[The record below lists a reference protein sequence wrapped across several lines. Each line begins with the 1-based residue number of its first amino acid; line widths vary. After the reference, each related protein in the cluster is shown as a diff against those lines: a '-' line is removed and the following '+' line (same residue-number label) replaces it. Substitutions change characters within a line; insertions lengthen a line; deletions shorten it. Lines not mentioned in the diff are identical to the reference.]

1 LITLLARL
9 FIRDRDKVA
18 DAGVRRA
25 YGMLCSLTGI
35 GLNVLLFLGKYLAG
49 RLSGSIA
56 MTADAFNNL
65 SDAGSSVIT
74 LLGFRMAAKKPDPGH
89 PFGHGRIEYLS
100 GVAVSLIIIV
110 VGVQL
115 GLESIDKIM
124 SPEPVDAGLV
134 PMLVLVASIC
144 VKGYMFAYNRGIG
157 RKINSPGMSATA
169 LDSLSDCI
177 ATGVVLISMLLAR
190 FADVNIDGWGGAA
203 VAIFIIFSGFKAAKE
218 TLSPLLGNPPDPQLV
233 RDITDIVMSHPE
245 VLNVHDLIVHD
256 YGPGRLMISL
266 HAEVPG
272 DGDIYALHDAIDT
285 AEYELQQKLG
295 CSAVI
300 HMDPVSPDGTKTAH
314 MREELAEAA
323 KAIDPRLTIHDFRI
337 VDGPTH
343 TNVIFD
349 AVLPNDSSVTE
360 DDAKAQLET
369 IVHSLW
375 QNSHP
380 KVHIDPPA
388 RTPPKKKK
396 PPPRRGRSFCAY
408 CGALRRRSRYC
419 FLRSATAASY
429 SAPPSAWRLWR

>member
-1 LITLLARL
+1 MITLLARL
-9 FIRDRDKVA
+9 FIKDRDKVA
-18 DAGVRRA
+18 DAAVRRA

-100 GVAVSLIIIV
+100 GVAVSIIIIV

-124 SPEPVDAGLV
+124 NPQPVDAGLL

-157 RKINSPGMSATA
+157 RKINSPGMAATA
-169 LDSLSDCI
+169 MDSLSDSI
-177 ATGVVLISMLLAR
+177 ATSVVLVSMLLSR
-190 FADVNIDGWGGAA
+190 FAGVNADGWGGIA
-203 VAIFIIFSGFKAAKE
+203 VACFIIFSGFKAAKE

-233 RDITDIVMSHPE
+233 HDITNIVLSHSE
-245 VLNVHDLIVHD
+245 VMNVHDLIVHD
-256 YGPGRLMISL
+256 YGPGRLMVSL

-272 DGDIYALHDAIDT
+272 NGDIYALHDTIDT
-285 AEYELQQKLG
+285 IEYELSSKLG
-295 CSAVI
+295 CDAVI

-314 MREELAEAA
+314 MRDELAEAA
-323 KAIDPRLTIHDFRI
+323 KSIDPRLSIHDFRI

-349 AVLPNDSSVTE
+349 AVLPNDSKLTE
-360 DDAKAQLET
+360 EEAVAQLEAL
-369 IVHSLW
+369 VNSLW

-380 KVHIDPPA
+380 KVHIDRP
-388 RTPPKKKK
+388 
-396 PPPRRGRSFCAY
+396 FV
-408 CGALRRRSRYC
+408 
-419 FLRSATAASY
+419 
-429 SAPPSAWRLWR
+429 

>member
-1 LITLLARL
+1 MITLLARL
-9 FIRDRDKVA
+9 FIKDRDKVA
-18 DAGVRRA
+18 DAAVRRA

-65 SDAGSSVIT
+65 SDAGSSAIT

-100 GVAVSLIIIV
+100 GVAVSIIIIV

-124 SPEPVDAGLV
+124 NPQPVDAGLL

-157 RKINSPGMSATA
+157 RKINSPGMAATA
-169 LDSLSDCI
+169 MDSLSDSI
-177 ATGVVLISMLLAR
+177 ATSVVLISMLLSR
-190 FADVNIDGWGGAA
+190 FAGVNADGWGGIA
-203 VAIFIIFSGFKAAKE
+203 VACFIIFSGFKAAKE

-233 RDITDIVMSHPE
+233 HDITSIVFSHSE
-245 VLNVHDLIVHD
+245 VMNVHDLIVHD
-256 YGPGRLMISL
+256 YGPGRLMVSL

-272 DGDIYALHDAIDT
+272 NGNIYALHDTIDT
-285 AEYELQQKLG
+285 IEYELSSKLG
-295 CSAVI
+295 CDAVI
-300 HMDPVSPDGTKTAH
+300 HMDPVSLDGTKTAH
-314 MREELAEAA
+314 MRDELAEAA
-323 KAIDPRLTIHDFRI
+323 KSIDPRLSIHDFRI

-349 AVLPNDSSVTE
+349 AVLPNDSKLTE
-360 DDAKAQLET
+360 EEAVAQLEAL
-369 IVHSLW
+369 VHSLW

-380 KVHIDPPA
+380 KVHIDRP
-388 RTPPKKKK
+388 
-396 PPPRRGRSFCAY
+396 FV
-408 CGALRRRSRYC
+408 
-419 FLRSATAASY
+419 
-429 SAPPSAWRLWR
+429 

>member
-1 LITLLARL
+1 MITLLARL

-35 GLNVLLFLGKYLAG
+35 GLNILLFLGKYLAG

-115 GLESIDKIM
+115 GLESIDKII

-169 LDSLSDCI
+169 LDSLSDSI
-177 ATGVVLISMLLAR
+177 ATSVVLISMLLAR

-203 VAIFIIFSGFKAAKE
+203 VAVFIIFSGFKAAKE

-349 AVLPNDSSVTE
+349 AVLPNDSPVTE

-380 KVHIDPPA
+380 KVHIDRP
-388 RTPPKKKK
+388 
-396 PPPRRGRSFCAY
+396 FV
-408 CGALRRRSRYC
+408 
-419 FLRSATAASY
+419 
-429 SAPPSAWRLWR
+429 

>member
-1 LITLLARL
+1 MITLLARL
-9 FIRDRDKVA
+9 FIKDRDKVA
-18 DAGVRRA
+18 DAAVRRA

-100 GVAVSLIIIV
+100 GVAVSIIIIV

-124 SPEPVDAGLV
+124 NPQPVDAGLL

-144 VKGYMFAYNRGIG
+144 VKGYMFAYNRDIG
-157 RKINSPGMSATA
+157 RKINSPGMAATA
-169 LDSLSDCI
+169 MDSLSDSI
-177 ATGVVLISMLLAR
+177 ATSVVLISMLLSR
-190 FADVNIDGWGGAA
+190 FAGVNADGWGGIA
-203 VAIFIIFSGFKAAKE
+203 VACFIIFSGFKAAKE

-233 RDITDIVMSHPE
+233 HDITNIVLSHSE
-245 VLNVHDLIVHD
+245 VMNVHDLIVHD
-256 YGPGRLMISL
+256 YGPGRLKVSL

-272 DGDIYALHDAIDT
+272 NGNIYALHDTIDT
-285 AEYELQQKLG
+285 IEYELSSKLG
-295 CSAVI
+295 CDAVI

-314 MREELAEAA
+314 MRDELAEAA
-323 KAIDPRLTIHDFRI
+323 KSIDPRLSIHDFRI

-349 AVLPNDSSVTE
+349 AVLPNDSKLTE
-360 DDAKAQLET
+360 EEAVAQLET
-369 IVHSLW
+369 LVHSLW

-380 KVHIDPPA
+380 KVHIDRP
-388 RTPPKKKK
+388 
-396 PPPRRGRSFCAY
+396 FV
-408 CGALRRRSRYC
+408 
-419 FLRSATAASY
+419 
-429 SAPPSAWRLWR
+429 

>member
-1 LITLLARL
+1 MITLLARL

-49 RLSGSIA
+49 QLSGSIA

-89 PFGHGRIEYLS
+89 PFGHGRIEYRS
-100 GVAVSLIIIV
+100 GVAVALIIIV

-115 GLESIDKIM
+115 GLESIDKII

-157 RKINSPGMSATA
+157 HKINSPGMSATA

-203 VAIFIIFSGFKAAKE
+203 VAVFIIFSGFKAAKE

-380 KVHIDPPA
+380 KVHIDRP
-388 RTPPKKKK
+388 
-396 PPPRRGRSFCAY
+396 FV
-408 CGALRRRSRYC
+408 
-419 FLRSATAASY
+419 
-429 SAPPSAWRLWR
+429 

>member
-1 LITLLARL
+1 LNLISLLARL
-9 FIRDRDKVA
+9 FIRDRENVA
-18 DAGVRRA
+18 DAAVRRA

-49 RLSGSIA
+49 QLSGSIA

-65 SDAGSSVIT
+65 SDAGSSIIT

-115 GLESIDKIM
+115 GLESIEKIK
-124 SPEPVDAGLV
+124 SPEAVDAGLL

-169 LDSLSDCI
+169 VDSLSDCI
-177 ATGVVLISMLLAR
+177 ATGVVLISMLLSR
-190 FADVNIDGWGGAA
+190 FADINADGWGGAA
-203 VAIFIIFSGFKAAKE
+203 VAAFIIFSGFRAAKE

-233 RDITDIVMSHPE
+233 QDISELVLAHPE
-245 VLNVHDLIVHD
+245 VMNIHDLIVHD
-256 YGPGRLMISL
+256 YGPGRLMVSL

-272 DGDIYALHDAIDT
+272 DGDVFELHDAIDT
-285 AEYELQQKLG
+285 IEYELQSKLG
-295 CSAVI
+295 CAAVI

-314 MREELAEAA
+314 MRDELAEAA
-323 KAIDPRLTIHDFRI
+323 KAIDPRLSIHDFRI

-349 AVLPNDSSVTE
+349 AVLPNDSRLTE
-360 DDAKAQLET
+360 EEAKAQLET
-369 IVHSLW
+369 LVHSLW
-375 QNSHP
+375 SNSHP
-380 KVHIDPPA
+380 KVHIDRP
-388 RTPPKKKK
+388 
-396 PPPRRGRSFCAY
+396 FV
-408 CGALRRRSRYC
+408 
-419 FLRSATAASY
+419 
-429 SAPPSAWRLWR
+429 

>member
-1 LITLLARL
+1 MITLLARL

-35 GLNVLLFLGKYLAG
+35 GLNILLFLGKYLAG
-49 RLSGSIA
+49 QLSGSIA

-100 GVAVSLIIIV
+100 GVAVSLIIVV

-115 GLESIDKIM
+115 GLESINKII
-124 SPEPVDAGLV
+124 SPEPVDAGLL

-203 VAIFIIFSGFKAAKE
+203 VAVFIIFSGFKAAKE

-323 KAIDPRLTIHDFRI
+323 KAIDPRLSIHDFRI

-349 AVLPNDSSVTE
+349 AVLPNDSPVTE
-360 DDAKAQLET
+360 DEAKAQLET

-380 KVHIDPPA
+380 KVHIDRP
-388 RTPPKKKK
+388 
-396 PPPRRGRSFCAY
+396 FV
-408 CGALRRRSRYC
+408 
-419 FLRSATAASY
+419 
-429 SAPPSAWRLWR
+429 

>member
-1 LITLLARL
+1 MITLLARL

-35 GLNVLLFLGKYLAG
+35 GLNILLFLGKYLAG

-169 LDSLSDCI
+169 MDSLSDSI
-177 ATGVVLISMLLAR
+177 ATSVVLISMLLAR
-190 FADVNIDGWGGAA
+190 FADVNVDGWGGAA
-203 VAIFIIFSGFKAAKE
+203 VAVFIIFSGFKAAKE

-349 AVLPNDSSVTE
+349 AVLPNNSPVTE
-360 DDAKAQLET
+360 GDAKAQLET

-380 KVHIDPPA
+380 KVHIDRP
-388 RTPPKKKK
+388 
-396 PPPRRGRSFCAY
+396 FV
-408 CGALRRRSRYC
+408 
-419 FLRSATAASY
+419 
-429 SAPPSAWRLWR
+429 

>member
-1 LITLLARL
+1 MITLLAKL
-9 FIRDRDKVA
+9 FIRDRDRVQ
-18 DAGVRRA
+18 DAAVRRA

-49 RLSGSIA
+49 RLAGSIA

-115 GLESIDKIM
+115 GLESIEKIR
-124 SPEPVDAGLV
+124 SPEPVDASLL
-134 PMLVLVASIC
+134 PMIVLLASIC

-169 LDSLSDCI
+169 VDSLSDCI

-190 FADVNIDGWGGAA
+190 FADINADGWGGAA
-203 VAIFIIFSGFKAAKE
+203 VAAFIIFSGFKAARE

-233 RDITDIVMSHPE
+233 QDITDIVLAHPE
-245 VLNVHDLIVHD
+245 VMNIHDLIVHD
-256 YGPGRLMISL
+256 YGPGRLMVSL

-272 DGDIYALHDAIDT
+272 DGDIFELHDAIDT
-285 AEYELQQKLG
+285 AEYELESKLG
-295 CSAVI
+295 CDAVI

-314 MREELAEAA
+314 MRGELAEAA
-323 KAIDPRLTIHDFRI
+323 KAIDPRLSIHDFRI

-349 AVLPNDSSVTE
+349 AVLPNDSALTE
-360 DDAKAQLET
+360 DEARSALET
-369 IVHSLW
+369 LVHSLW
-375 QNSHP
+375 KNSHP
-380 KVHIDPPA
+380 KVHIDRP
-388 RTPPKKKK
+388 
-396 PPPRRGRSFCAY
+396 FV
-408 CGALRRRSRYC
+408 
-419 FLRSATAASY
+419 
-429 SAPPSAWRLWR
+429 

>member
-1 LITLLARL
+1 MITLLARL

-115 GLESIDKIM
+115 GLESIDKII

-233 RDITDIVMSHPE
+233 RDITDIVMGHPE

-380 KVHIDPPA
+380 KVHIDRP
-388 RTPPKKKK
+388 
-396 PPPRRGRSFCAY
+396 FV
-408 CGALRRRSRYC
+408 
-419 FLRSATAASY
+419 
-429 SAPPSAWRLWR
+429 

>member
-1 LITLLARL
+1 MITLLARL

-35 GLNVLLFLGKYLAG
+35 GLNILLFLGKYLAG

-115 GLESIDKIM
+115 GLESINKII

-169 LDSLSDCI
+169 VDSLSDCI

-190 FADVNIDGWGGAA
+190 FADVNADGWGGAA
-203 VAIFIIFSGFKAAKE
+203 VAVFIIFSGFRAAKE

-233 RDITDIVMSHPE
+233 KDITDIVMSHPE

-256 YGPGRLMISL
+256 YGPGRVMVSL

-285 AEYELQQKLG
+285 AEYELQEKLG

-300 HMDPVSPDGTKTAH
+300 HLDPVSPDGTKTAH
-314 MREELAEAA
+314 MRDELVEAA
-323 KAIDPRLTIHDFRI
+323 KAVDPRLSIHDFRI

-349 AVLPNDSSVTE
+349 AVLPNDSPVTE
-360 DDAKAQLET
+360 DEAKAQLET
-369 IVHSLW
+369 IVHGLW
-375 QNSHP
+375 ENSHP
-380 KVHIDPPA
+380 KVHIDRP
-388 RTPPKKKK
+388 
-396 PPPRRGRSFCAY
+396 FV
-408 CGALRRRSRYC
+408 
-419 FLRSATAASY
+419 
-429 SAPPSAWRLWR
+429 

>member
-1 LITLLARL
+1 MITLLARL
-9 FIRDRDKVA
+9 FIKDRDRVQ
-18 DAGVRRA
+18 DAAVRRA

-35 GLNVLLFLGKYLAG
+35 GLNVLLFFGKYLAG
-49 RLSGSIA
+49 QLSGSIA

-115 GLESIDKIM
+115 GIESVHKIM
-124 SPEPVDAGLV
+124 EPEAVDAGLV

-169 LDSLSDCI
+169 VDSLSDCI

-190 FADVNIDGWGGAA
+190 FANINADGWGGAA
-203 VAIFIIFSGFKAAKE
+203 VAAFIIFSGFRAAKE
-218 TLSPLLGNPPDPQLV
+218 TLSPLLGNPPDAQLV
-233 RDITDIVMSHPE
+233 KDISDIVLSHPE
-245 VLNVHDLIVHD
+245 VMNVHDLIVHD
-256 YGPGRLMISL
+256 YGPGRLMVSL

-285 AEYELQQKLG
+285 IEYELESKLG
-295 CSAVI
+295 CAAVI
-300 HMDPVSPDGTKTAH
+300 HMDPISPDGTKTAH
-314 MREELAEAA
+314 MRDELAEAV
-323 KAIDPRLTIHDFRI
+323 KAIDPRLSIHDFRI

-349 AVLPNDSSVTE
+349 AVLPNESALTE
-360 DDAKAQLET
+360 DEAKSALET
-369 IVHSLW
+369 LVHSLW

-380 KVHIDPPA
+380 KVHIDRP
-388 RTPPKKKK
+388 
-396 PPPRRGRSFCAY
+396 FV
-408 CGALRRRSRYC
+408 
-419 FLRSATAASY
+419 
-429 SAPPSAWRLWR
+429 

>member
-1 LITLLARL
+1 MITLLARL

-35 GLNVLLFLGKYLAG
+35 GLNILLFLGKYLAG

-169 LDSLSDCI
+169 MDSLSDSI
-177 ATGVVLISMLLAR
+177 ATSVVLISMLLAR
-190 FADVNIDGWGGAA
+190 FADVNVDGWGGAA
-203 VAIFIIFSGFKAAKE
+203 VAVFIIFSGFKAAKE

-256 YGPGRLMISL
+256 YGPGRLRISL

-349 AVLPNDSSVTE
+349 AVLPNDSPVTE

-380 KVHIDPPA
+380 KVHIDRP
-388 RTPPKKKK
+388 
-396 PPPRRGRSFCAY
+396 FV
-408 CGALRRRSRYC
+408 
-419 FLRSATAASY
+419 
-429 SAPPSAWRLWR
+429 

>member
-1 LITLLARL
+1 MGGKCLITLLSRL
-9 FIRDRDKVA
+9 FIKDRENTS

-25 YGMLCSLTGI
+25 YGMLCSLVGI

-115 GLESIDKIM
+115 GLESIDKIR
-124 SPEPVDAGLV
+124 SPEPVDAGLL

-169 LDSLSDCI
+169 LYSLSDCI

-380 KVHIDPPA
+380 KVHIDRP
-388 RTPPKKKK
+388 
-396 PPPRRGRSFCAY
+396 FV
-408 CGALRRRSRYC
+408 
-419 FLRSATAASY
+419 
-429 SAPPSAWRLWR
+429 

>member
-1 LITLLARL
+1 MITLLARL
-9 FIRDRDKVA
+9 FIRDRDNVA

-35 GLNVLLFLGKYLAG
+35 GLNILLFLGKYLAG

-115 GLESIDKIM
+115 GLESIDKII

-349 AVLPNDSSVTE
+349 AVLPNDSPVTE

-380 KVHIDPPA
+380 KVHIDRP
-388 RTPPKKKK
+388 
-396 PPPRRGRSFCAY
+396 FV
-408 CGALRRRSRYC
+408 
-419 FLRSATAASY
+419 
-429 SAPPSAWRLWR
+429 

>member
-1 LITLLARL
+1 MITLLARL
-9 FIRDRDKVA
+9 FIKDRDKVA
-18 DAGVRRA
+18 DAAVRRA

-49 RLSGSIA
+49 RLYGSIA

-100 GVAVSLIIIV
+100 GVAVSIIIIV

-124 SPEPVDAGLV
+124 NPQPVDAGLL

-157 RKINSPGMSATA
+157 RKINSPGMAATA
-169 LDSLSDCI
+169 MDSLSDSI
-177 ATGVVLISMLLAR
+177 ATSVVLISMLLSR
-190 FADVNIDGWGGAA
+190 FAGVNADGWGGIA
-203 VAIFIIFSGFKAAKE
+203 VACFIIFSGFKAAKE

-233 RDITDIVMSHPE
+233 HDITNIVLSHSE
-245 VLNVHDLIVHD
+245 VMNVHDLIVHD
-256 YGPGRLMISL
+256 YGPGRLMVSL

-272 DGDIYALHDAIDT
+272 NGDIYALHDTIDT
-285 AEYELQQKLG
+285 IEYELSSKLG
-295 CSAVI
+295 CDAVI

-314 MREELAEAA
+314 MRDELAEAA
-323 KAIDPRLTIHDFRI
+323 KSIDPRLSIHDFRI

-349 AVLPNDSSVTE
+349 AVLPNDSKLTE
-360 DDAKAQLET
+360 EEAVAQLAAL
-369 IVHSLW
+369 VHSLW

-380 KVHIDPPA
+380 KVHIDRP
-388 RTPPKKKK
+388 
-396 PPPRRGRSFCAY
+396 FV
-408 CGALRRRSRYC
+408 
-419 FLRSATAASY
+419 
-429 SAPPSAWRLWR
+429 

>member
-1 LITLLARL
+1 MITLLARL

-49 RLSGSIA
+49 QLSGSIA

-115 GLESIDKIM
+115 GLESIDKII

-157 RKINSPGMSATA
+157 HKINSPGMSATA

-177 ATGVVLISMLLAR
+177 ATGVVLILMLLAR

-203 VAIFIIFSGFKAAKE
+203 VAVFIIFSGFKAAKE

-380 KVHIDPPA
+380 KVHIDRP
-388 RTPPKKKK
+388 
-396 PPPRRGRSFCAY
+396 FV
-408 CGALRRRSRYC
+408 
-419 FLRSATAASY
+419 
-429 SAPPSAWRLWR
+429 

>member
-1 LITLLARL
+1 MITLLARL
-9 FIRDRDKVA
+9 FIKDRDKVA
-18 DAGVRRA
+18 DAAVRRA

-100 GVAVSLIIIV
+100 GVAVSIIIIV

-124 SPEPVDAGLV
+124 NPQPVDAGLL

-157 RKINSPGMSATA
+157 RKINSPGMAATA
-169 LDSLSDCI
+169 MDSLSDSI
-177 ATGVVLISMLLAR
+177 ATSVVLISMLLSR
-190 FADVNIDGWGGAA
+190 FAGVNADGWGGIA
-203 VAIFIIFSGFKAAKE
+203 VACFIIFSGFKAAKE

-233 RDITDIVMSHPE
+233 HDITNIVLSHSE
-245 VLNVHDLIVHD
+245 VMNVHDLIVHD
-256 YGPGRLMISL
+256 YGPGRLMVSL

-272 DGDIYALHDAIDT
+272 NGNIYALHDTIDT
-285 AEYELQQKLG
+285 IEYELSSKLG
-295 CSAVI
+295 CDAVI

-314 MREELAEAA
+314 MRDELAEAA
-323 KAIDPRLTIHDFRI
+323 KSIDPRLSIHDFRI

-349 AVLPNDSSVTE
+349 AVLPMTASS
-360 DDAKAQLET
+360 
-369 IVHSLW
+369 
-375 QNSHP
+375 
-380 KVHIDPPA
+380 
-388 RTPPKKKK
+388 
-396 PPPRRGRSFCAY
+396 RRK
-408 CGALRRRSRYC
+408 RRSPSLRPWSTVFGRTRTRRY
-419 FLRSATAASY
+419 T
-429 SAPPSAWRLWR
+429 

>member
-1 LITLLARL
+1 MITLLAKL
-9 FIRDRDKVA
+9 FIRDRDRVQ
-18 DAGVRRA
+18 DAAVRRA

-49 RLSGSIA
+49 RLAGSIA

-100 GVAVSLIIIV
+100 GVAVSLIIII

-115 GLESIDKIM
+115 GLESIEKIR
-124 SPEPVDAGLV
+124 SPEPVDASLL
-134 PMLVLVASIC
+134 PMIVLLASIC

-169 LDSLSDCI
+169 VDSLSDCI

-190 FADVNIDGWGGAA
+190 FADINADGWGGAA
-203 VAIFIIFSGFKAAKE
+203 VAAFIIFSGFKAARE
-218 TLSPLLGNPPDPQLV
+218 TLRPLLGSPPDPQLV
-233 RDITDIVMSHPE
+233 QDITDIVLAHPE
-245 VLNVHDLIVHD
+245 VMNIHDLIVHD
-256 YGPGRLMISL
+256 YGPGRLMVSL

-272 DGDIYALHDAIDT
+272 DGDIFELHDAIDT
-285 AEYELQQKLG
+285 AEYELESKLG
-295 CSAVI
+295 CAAVI

-314 MREELAEAA
+314 MRGELAEAA
-323 KAIDPRLTIHDFRI
+323 KAIDPRLSIHDFRI

-349 AVLPNDSSVTE
+349 AVLPNDSALTE
-360 DDAKAQLET
+360 DEARSALET
-369 IVHSLW
+369 LVHSLW
-375 QNSHP
+375 KNSHP
-380 KVHIDPPA
+380 KVHIDRP
-388 RTPPKKKK
+388 
-396 PPPRRGRSFCAY
+396 FV
-408 CGALRRRSRYC
+408 
-419 FLRSATAASY
+419 
-429 SAPPSAWRLWR
+429 

>member
-1 LITLLARL
+1 MITLLARL
-9 FIRDRDKVA
+9 FIKDRDKVA
-18 DAGVRRA
+18 DAAVRRA

-100 GVAVSLIIIV
+100 GVAVSIIIIV

-124 SPEPVDAGLV
+124 NPQPVDAGLL

-157 RKINSPGMSATA
+157 RKINSPGMAATA
-169 LDSLSDCI
+169 MDSLSDSI
-177 ATGVVLISMLLAR
+177 ATSVVLISMLLSR
-190 FADVNIDGWGGAA
+190 FAGVNADGWGGIA
-203 VAIFIIFSGFKAAKE
+203 VACFIIFSGFKAAKE

-233 RDITDIVMSHPE
+233 HDISNIVLSHSE
-245 VLNVHDLIVHD
+245 VVNVHDLIVHD
-256 YGPGRLMISL
+256 YGPGRLMVSL

-272 DGDIYALHDAIDT
+272 NGDIYALHDTIDT
-285 AEYELQQKLG
+285 IEYELSSKLG
-295 CSAVI
+295 CDAVI
-300 HMDPVSPDGTKTAH
+300 HMDPVNPDGTKTAH
-314 MREELAEAA
+314 MRDELAEAA
-323 KAIDPRLTIHDFRI
+323 KSIDPRLSIHDFRI

-349 AVLPNDSSVTE
+349 AVLPNDSKLTE
-360 DDAKAQLET
+360 EEAVAQLET
-369 IVHSLW
+369 LVHSLW

-380 KVHIDPPA
+380 KVHIDRP
-388 RTPPKKKK
+388 
-396 PPPRRGRSFCAY
+396 FV
-408 CGALRRRSRYC
+408 
-419 FLRSATAASY
+419 
-429 SAPPSAWRLWR
+429 

>member
-1 LITLLARL
+1 MITLLARL

-35 GLNVLLFLGKYLAG
+35 GLNILLFLGKYLAG

-169 LDSLSDCI
+169 MDSLSDSI
-177 ATGVVLISMLLAR
+177 ATSVVLISMLLAR
-190 FADVNIDGWGGAA
+190 FADVNVDGWGGAA
-203 VAIFIIFSGFKAAKE
+203 VAVFIIFSGFKAAKE

-323 KAIDPRLTIHDFRI
+323 KALDPRLTIHDFRI

-380 KVHIDPPA
+380 KVHIDRP
-388 RTPPKKKK
+388 
-396 PPPRRGRSFCAY
+396 FV
-408 CGALRRRSRYC
+408 
-419 FLRSATAASY
+419 
-429 SAPPSAWRLWR
+429 

>member
-1 LITLLARL
+1 MITLLARL
-9 FIRDRDKVA
+9 FIKDRDRVQ
-18 DAGVRRA
+18 DAAVRRA

-35 GLNVLLFLGKYLAG
+35 GLNVLLFFGKYLAG
-49 RLSGSIA
+49 QLSGSIA

-115 GLESIDKIM
+115 GIESVHKIM
-124 SPEPVDAGLV
+124 EPEAVDAGLV

-169 LDSLSDCI
+169 VDSLSDCI

-190 FADVNIDGWGGAA
+190 FANINADGWGGAA
-203 VAIFIIFSGFKAAKE
+203 VAAFIIFSGFRAAKE
-218 TLSPLLGNPPDPQLV
+218 TLSPLLGNPPDAQLV
-233 RDITDIVMSHPE
+233 KDISDIVLSHPE
-245 VLNVHDLIVHD
+245 VMNVHDLIVHD
-256 YGPGRLMISL
+256 YGPGRLMVSL

-285 AEYELQQKLG
+285 IEYEMESKLG
-295 CSAVI
+295 CAAVI

-314 MREELAEAA
+314 MRNELAEAV
-323 KAIDPRLTIHDFRI
+323 KAIDPRLSIHDFRI

-349 AVLPNDSSVTE
+349 AVLPNDSALTE
-360 DDAKAQLET
+360 DEAKSALET
-369 IVHSLW
+369 LVHSLW

-380 KVHIDPPA
+380 KVHIDRP
-388 RTPPKKKK
+388 
-396 PPPRRGRSFCAY
+396 FV
-408 CGALRRRSRYC
+408 
-419 FLRSATAASY
+419 
-429 SAPPSAWRLWR
+429 

>member
-1 LITLLARL
+1 MITLLARL

-35 GLNVLLFLGKYLAG
+35 GLNILLFLGKYLAG

-115 GLESIDKIM
+115 GLESIDKII

-169 LDSLSDCI
+169 MDSLSDSI
-177 ATGVVLISMLLAR
+177 ATSVVLISMLLAR
-190 FADVNIDGWGGAA
+190 LADVNIDGWGGAA

-380 KVHIDPPA
+380 KVHIDRP
-388 RTPPKKKK
+388 
-396 PPPRRGRSFCAY
+396 FV
-408 CGALRRRSRYC
+408 
-419 FLRSATAASY
+419 
-429 SAPPSAWRLWR
+429 

>member
-1 LITLLARL
+1 MITLLARL
-9 FIRDRDKVA
+9 FIKDRDKVA
-18 DAGVRRA
+18 DAAVRRA

-100 GVAVSLIIIV
+100 GVAVSIIIIV

-115 GLESIDKIM
+115 GQESIDKIM
-124 SPEPVDAGLV
+124 NPQPVDAGLL

-157 RKINSPGMSATA
+157 RKINSPGMAATA
-169 LDSLSDCI
+169 MDSLSDSI
-177 ATGVVLISMLLAR
+177 ATSVVLISMLLSR
-190 FADVNIDGWGGAA
+190 FAGVNADGWGGIA
-203 VAIFIIFSGFKAAKE
+203 VACFIIFSGFKAAKE

-233 RDITDIVMSHPE
+233 HDITSIVLSHSE
-245 VLNVHDLIVHD
+245 VMNVHDLIVHD
-256 YGPGRLMISL
+256 YGPGRLMVSL

-272 DGDIYALHDAIDT
+272 NGNIYALHDTIDT
-285 AEYELQQKLG
+285 IEYELSSKLG
-295 CSAVI
+295 CDAVI
-300 HMDPVSPDGTKTAH
+300 HMDPVSLDGTKTAH
-314 MREELAEAA
+314 MRDELAEAA
-323 KAIDPRLTIHDFRI
+323 KSIDPRLSIHDFRI

-349 AVLPNDSSVTE
+349 AVLPNDSKLTE
-360 DDAKAQLET
+360 EEAVAQLEAL
-369 IVHSLW
+369 VHSLW

-380 KVHIDPPA
+380 KVHIDRP
-388 RTPPKKKK
+388 
-396 PPPRRGRSFCAY
+396 FV
-408 CGALRRRSRYC
+408 
-419 FLRSATAASY
+419 
-429 SAPPSAWRLWR
+429 

>member
-1 LITLLARL
+1 MITLLARL
-9 FIRDRDKVA
+9 FIRDRDKVT
-18 DAGVRRA
+18 DARVRRA

-35 GLNVLLFLGKYLAG
+35 GLNILLFLGKYLAG

-115 GLESIDKIM
+115 GLESINKIM

-169 LDSLSDCI
+169 MDSLSDCI

-190 FADVNIDGWGGAA
+190 FADVNVDGWGGAA
-203 VAIFIIFSGFKAAKE
+203 VAVFIIFSGFKAAKE

-285 AEYELQQKLG
+285 AEYELQEKLG

-323 KAIDPRLTIHDFRI
+323 KAIDPRLSIHDFRI

-349 AVLPNDSSVTE
+349 AVLPNDSPVTE
-360 DDAKAQLET
+360 DEAKARLET
-369 IVHSLW
+369 IVHNLW

-380 KVHIDPPA
+380 KVHIDRP
-388 RTPPKKKK
+388 
-396 PPPRRGRSFCAY
+396 FV
-408 CGALRRRSRYC
+408 
-419 FLRSATAASY
+419 
-429 SAPPSAWRLWR
+429 

>member
-1 LITLLARL
+1 MITLLARL

-115 GLESIDKIM
+115 GLESIDKII

-177 ATGVVLISMLLAR
+177 ATGVLLISMLLAR

-380 KVHIDPPA
+380 KVHIDRP
-388 RTPPKKKK
+388 
-396 PPPRRGRSFCAY
+396 FV
-408 CGALRRRSRYC
+408 
-419 FLRSATAASY
+419 
-429 SAPPSAWRLWR
+429 

>member
-1 LITLLARL
+1 MITLLARL

-35 GLNVLLFLGKYLAG
+35 GLNILLFLGKYLAG

-169 LDSLSDCI
+169 MDSLSDSI
-177 ATGVVLISMLLAR
+177 ATSVVLISMLLAR

-349 AVLPNDSSVTE
+349 AVLPNNSPVTE
-360 DDAKAQLET
+360 GDAKAQLET

-380 KVHIDPPA
+380 KVHIDRP
-388 RTPPKKKK
+388 
-396 PPPRRGRSFCAY
+396 FV
-408 CGALRRRSRYC
+408 
-419 FLRSATAASY
+419 
-429 SAPPSAWRLWR
+429 

>member
-1 LITLLARL
+1 MITLLARL
-9 FIRDRDKVA
+9 FIKDRDKVA
-18 DAGVRRA
+18 DAAVRRA

-65 SDAGSSVIT
+65 SDAGSSAIT

-100 GVAVSLIIIV
+100 GVAVSIIIIV

-124 SPEPVDAGLV
+124 NPQPVDAGLL

-157 RKINSPGMSATA
+157 RKINSPGMAATA
-169 LDSLSDCI
+169 MDSLSDSI
-177 ATGVVLISMLLAR
+177 ATSVVLISMLLSR
-190 FADVNIDGWGGAA
+190 FAGVNADGWGGIA
-203 VAIFIIFSGFKAAKE
+203 VACFIIFSGFKAAKE

-233 RDITDIVMSHPE
+233 HDITSIVLSHSE
-245 VLNVHDLIVHD
+245 VMNVHDLIVHD
-256 YGPGRLMISL
+256 YGPGRLMVSL
-266 HAEVPG
+266 HAEAPG
-272 DGDIYALHDAIDT
+272 NGDIYALHDTIDT
-285 AEYELQQKLG
+285 IEYELSSKLG
-295 CSAVI
+295 CDAVI

-314 MREELAEAA
+314 MRDELAEAA
-323 KAIDPRLTIHDFRI
+323 KSIDPRLSIHDFRI

-349 AVLPNDSSVTE
+349 AVLPNDSKLTE
-360 DDAKAQLET
+360 EEAVAQLEAL
-369 IVHSLW
+369 VNSLW

-380 KVHIDPPA
+380 KVHIDRP
-388 RTPPKKKK
+388 
-396 PPPRRGRSFCAY
+396 FV
-408 CGALRRRSRYC
+408 
-419 FLRSATAASY
+419 
-429 SAPPSAWRLWR
+429 

>member
-1 LITLLARL
+1 MITLLAKL
-9 FIRDRDKVA
+9 FIRDRDRVQ
-18 DAGVRRA
+18 DAAVRRA

-49 RLSGSIA
+49 RLAGSIA

-115 GLESIDKIM
+115 GLESIEKIR
-124 SPEPVDAGLV
+124 SPEPVDASLL
-134 PMLVLVASIC
+134 PMIVLLASIC

-169 LDSLSDCI
+169 VDSLSDCV

-190 FADVNIDGWGGAA
+190 FADINADGWGGAA
-203 VAIFIIFSGFKAAKE
+203 VAAFIIFSGFKAARE

-233 RDITDIVMSHPE
+233 RDITDIVLAHPE
-245 VLNVHDLIVHD
+245 VMNIHDLIVHD
-256 YGPGRLMISL
+256 YGPGRLMVSL

-272 DGDIYALHDAIDT
+272 DGDIFELHDAIDT
-285 AEYELQQKLG
+285 AEYELESKLG
-295 CSAVI
+295 CDAVI

-314 MREELAEAA
+314 MRGELAEAA
-323 KAIDPRLTIHDFRI
+323 KAIDPRLSIHDFRI

-349 AVLPNDSSVTE
+349 AVLPNDSALTE
-360 DDAKAQLET
+360 DEARSALET
-369 IVHSLW
+369 LVHSLW
-375 QNSHP
+375 KNSHP
-380 KVHIDPPA
+380 KVHIDRP
-388 RTPPKKKK
+388 
-396 PPPRRGRSFCAY
+396 FV
-408 CGALRRRSRYC
+408 
-419 FLRSATAASY
+419 
-429 SAPPSAWRLWR
+429 

>member
-1 LITLLARL
+1 MITLLARL
-9 FIRDRDKVA
+9 FIKDRDRVQ
-18 DAGVRRA
+18 DAAVRRA

-35 GLNVLLFLGKYLAG
+35 GLNVLLFFGKYLAG
-49 RLSGSIA
+49 QLSGSIA

-115 GLESIDKIM
+115 GIESVHKIM
-124 SPEPVDAGLV
+124 EPEAVDAGLV

-169 LDSLSDCI
+169 VDSLSDCI

-190 FADVNIDGWGGAA
+190 FANINADGWGGAA
-203 VAIFIIFSGFKAAKE
+203 VAAFIIFSGFRAAKE
-218 TLSPLLGNPPDPQLV
+218 TLSPLLGNPPDAQFV
-233 RDITDIVMSHPE
+233 KDISDIVLSHPE
-245 VLNVHDLIVHD
+245 VMNVHDLIVHD
-256 YGPGRLMISL
+256 YGPGRLMVSL

-285 AEYELQQKLG
+285 IEYELESKLG
-295 CSAVI
+295 CAAVI
-300 HMDPVSPDGTKTAH
+300 HMDPISPDGTKTAH
-314 MREELAEAA
+314 MRNELAEAV
-323 KAIDPRLTIHDFRI
+323 KAIDPRLSIHDFRI

-349 AVLPNDSSVTE
+349 AVLPNESALTE
-360 DDAKAQLET
+360 DEAKSALET
-369 IVHSLW
+369 LVHSLW

-380 KVHIDPPA
+380 KVHIDRP
-388 RTPPKKKK
+388 
-396 PPPRRGRSFCAY
+396 FV
-408 CGALRRRSRYC
+408 
-419 FLRSATAASY
+419 
-429 SAPPSAWRLWR
+429 

>member
-1 LITLLARL
+1 MITLLARL

-56 MTADAFNNL
+56 RTADAFNNL

-169 LDSLSDCI
+169 MDSLSDSI
-177 ATGVVLISMLLAR
+177 ATSVVLISMLLAR
-190 FADVNIDGWGGAA
+190 FADVNVDGWGGAA
-203 VAIFIIFSGFKAAKE
+203 VAVFIIFSGFKAAKE

-349 AVLPNDSSVTE
+349 AVLPNDSPVTE

-380 KVHIDPPA
+380 KVHIDRP
-388 RTPPKKKK
+388 
-396 PPPRRGRSFCAY
+396 FV
-408 CGALRRRSRYC
+408 
-419 FLRSATAASY
+419 
-429 SAPPSAWRLWR
+429 

>member
-1 LITLLARL
+1 MITLLARL
-9 FIRDRDKVA
+9 FIKDRDRVQ
-18 DAGVRRA
+18 DAAVRRA

-35 GLNVLLFLGKYLAG
+35 GLNVLLFFGKYLAG
-49 RLSGSIA
+49 QLSGSIA

-115 GLESIDKIM
+115 GIESVHKIM
-124 SPEPVDAGLV
+124 EPEAVDAGLV

-169 LDSLSDCI
+169 VDSLSDCI

-190 FADVNIDGWGGAA
+190 FADINADGWGGAA
-203 VAIFIIFSGFKAAKE
+203 VAAFIIFSGFRAAKE
-218 TLSPLLGNPPDPQLV
+218 TLSPLLGNPPDAQLV
-233 RDITDIVMSHPE
+233 KDISDIVLSHPE
-245 VLNVHDLIVHD
+245 VMNVHDLIVHD
-256 YGPGRLMISL
+256 YGPGRLMVSL

-285 AEYELQQKLG
+285 IEYELESKLG
-295 CSAVI
+295 CAAVI
-300 HMDPVSPDGTKTAH
+300 HMDPISPDGTKTAH
-314 MREELAEAA
+314 MRDELAGAV
-323 KAIDPRLTIHDFRI
+323 KAIDPRLSIHDFRI

-349 AVLPNDSSVTE
+349 AVLPNDSALTE
-360 DDAKAQLET
+360 DEAKSALET
-369 IVHSLW
+369 LVHSLW

-380 KVHIDPPA
+380 KVHIDRP
-388 RTPPKKKK
+388 
-396 PPPRRGRSFCAY
+396 FV
-408 CGALRRRSRYC
+408 
-419 FLRSATAASY
+419 
-429 SAPPSAWRLWR
+429 

>member
-1 LITLLARL
+1 MITLLARL

-35 GLNVLLFLGKYLAG
+35 GPNILLFLGKYLAG

-169 LDSLSDCI
+169 MDSLSDSI
-177 ATGVVLISMLLAR
+177 ATSVVLISMLLAR

-349 AVLPNDSSVTE
+349 AVLPNNSPVTE
-360 DDAKAQLET
+360 GDAKAQLET

-380 KVHIDPPA
+380 KVHIDRP
-388 RTPPKKKK
+388 
-396 PPPRRGRSFCAY
+396 FV
-408 CGALRRRSRYC
+408 
-419 FLRSATAASY
+419 
-429 SAPPSAWRLWR
+429 

>member
-1 LITLLARL
+1 MITLLARL

-35 GLNVLLFLGKYLAG
+35 GLNILLFLGKYLAG

-144 VKGYMFAYNRGIG
+144 VKGYMFASNRGIG

-169 LDSLSDCI
+169 MDSLSDSI
-177 ATGVVLISMLLAR
+177 ATSVVLISMLLAR
-190 FADVNIDGWGGAA
+190 FADVNVDGWGGAA
-203 VAIFIIFSGFKAAKE
+203 VAVFIIFSGFKAAKE

-349 AVLPNDSSVTE
+349 AVLPNDSPVTE

-380 KVHIDPPA
+380 KVHIDRP
-388 RTPPKKKK
+388 
-396 PPPRRGRSFCAY
+396 FV
-408 CGALRRRSRYC
+408 
-419 FLRSATAASY
+419 
-429 SAPPSAWRLWR
+429 

>member
-1 LITLLARL
+1 MITLLARL
-9 FIRDRDKVA
+9 FIKDRDKVA
-18 DAGVRRA
+18 DAAVRRA

-56 MTADAFNNL
+56 ITADAFNNL

-100 GVAVSLIIIV
+100 GVAVSIIIIV

-124 SPEPVDAGLV
+124 NPQPVDAGLL

-157 RKINSPGMSATA
+157 RKINSPGMAATA
-169 LDSLSDCI
+169 MDSLSDSI
-177 ATGVVLISMLLAR
+177 ATSVVLISMLLSR
-190 FADVNIDGWGGAA
+190 FAGVNADGWGGIA
-203 VAIFIIFSGFKAAKE
+203 VACFIIFSGFKAAKE

-233 RDITDIVMSHPE
+233 HDITSIVFSHSE
-245 VLNVHDLIVHD
+245 VMNVHDLIVHD
-256 YGPGRLMISL
+256 YGPGRLMVSL

-272 DGDIYALHDAIDT
+272 NGDIYALHDTIDT
-285 AEYELQQKLG
+285 IEYELSSKLG
-295 CSAVI
+295 CDAVI

-314 MREELAEAA
+314 MRDELAEAA
-323 KAIDPRLTIHDFRI
+323 KSIDPRLSIHDFRI

-349 AVLPNDSSVTE
+349 AVLPNDSKLTE
-360 DDAKAQLET
+360 EEAVAQLET
-369 IVHSLW
+369 LVHSLW

-380 KVHIDPPA
+380 KVHIDRP
-388 RTPPKKKK
+388 
-396 PPPRRGRSFCAY
+396 FV
-408 CGALRRRSRYC
+408 
-419 FLRSATAASY
+419 
-429 SAPPSAWRLWR
+429 